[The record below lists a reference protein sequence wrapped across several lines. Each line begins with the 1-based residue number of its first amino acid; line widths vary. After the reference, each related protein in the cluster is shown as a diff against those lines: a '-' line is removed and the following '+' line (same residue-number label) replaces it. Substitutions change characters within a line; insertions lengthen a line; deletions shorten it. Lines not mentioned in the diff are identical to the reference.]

1 MNKCSPTIHDLNC
14 KSVSELRVIFRHAAS
29 VAASGQHPDCE
40 RKAARQT
47 CENIRRCL
55 VMKVPHP

>member
-1 MNKCSPTIHDLNC
+1 MNTHVPTIHDLNR

-29 VAASGQHPDCE
+29 LAASGQRLDGE

-47 CENIRRCL
+47 CENVRRCL
-55 VMKVPHP
+55 GMKEPHP